1 MQSHASDLPPVGNK
15 LVQSHQEDHHQEDC
29 HQEVQEDQEDHHQED
44 EHQVQKDEQC
54 KPGKFAY
61 LPISLKSNQYQ
72 GIFHNT
78 NTKCYIISPWE
89 DVKYL

>member
-1 MQSHASDLPPVGNK
+1 MQSHASDLQPVGTK
-15 LVQSHQEDHHQEDC
+15 LVQSHQEDCHQEDHHQEDRY
-29 HQEVQEDQEDHHQED
+29 QDVQEDQED

-54 KPGKFAY
+54 QPGKFAY
-61 LPISLKSNQYQ
+61 LPITFKSNQYQ

-78 NTKCYIISPWE
+78 KTKCYIISPLE